1 MLCLPK
7 ACERSEYYEPRSED
21 APLLLMK
28 VCGRWSDIALSTPT
42 LWSTIHAHFP
52 RARGFENLFDSWL
65 ARAHPRPLSISLHGD
80 IESVLGV
87 VCSRAHQ
94 VQALE
99 LWIDHDGLL
108 PEASFPSL
116 KTLTVVNTAEISN
129 FTAIG
134 FMRLLQSAPDLV
146 ECSLDN
152 MDTGLNVPSLTLPSL
167 QYLCVGP
174 RGTLIRGR
182 PYSAAITSP
191 ALQTLIISNFDLNT
205 EDVASFLARSESPPI
220 QSVTLFYLGLEAPS
234 ALAKLFSLTPTVTEV
249 KLLCVERGDEPACTT
264 LFNLLS
270 HHGFLPQLRDLEIKV
285 ISDWSRSWVDTI
297 YSSLSARPVQ
307 IESIR
312 IVVPCWPEPQLL
324 APLRQLVAE
333 RGMEFYFGTGN
344 ESYLVI

>member
-1 MLCLPK
+1 M
-7 ACERSEYYEPRSED
+7 PRT
-21 APLLLMK
+21 
-28 VCGRWSDIALSTPT
+28 LS
-42 LWSTIHAHFP
+42 
-52 RARGFENLFDSWL
+52 
-65 ARAHPRPLSISLHGD
+65 
-80 IESVLGV
+80 
-87 VCSRAHQ
+87 
-94 VQALE
+94 
-99 LWIDHDGLL
+99 

-129 FTAIG
+129 FTTIG

-152 MDTGLNVPSLTLPSL
+152 MDTGYNVPSLTLPSL

-174 RGTLIRGR
+174 RGTLIRSR

-191 ALQTLIISNFDLNT
+191 ALRTLIISNFDLNT

-234 ALAKLFSLTPTVTEV
+234 VLAKLFSLTPTVTEV
-249 KLLCVERGDEPACTT
+249 KLLCMEREDEPACTT

-285 ISDWSRSWVDTI
+285 ISDLSRSWVDTV
-297 YSSLSARPVQ
+297 YSSLSASRGQ

-312 IVVPCWPEPQLL
+312 IVVPCRPEPQLL

-333 RGMEFYFGTGN
+333 RGMEFYFGTAEMN
-344 ESYLVI
+344 LI